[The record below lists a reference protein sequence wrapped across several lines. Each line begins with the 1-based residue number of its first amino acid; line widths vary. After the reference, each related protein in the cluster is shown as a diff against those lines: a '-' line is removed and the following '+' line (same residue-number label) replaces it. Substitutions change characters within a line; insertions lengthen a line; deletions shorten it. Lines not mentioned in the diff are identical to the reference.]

1 LTTTAANQI
10 DLPQH
15 LEDQQIFD
23 LPWRG
28 WSALPPAK
36 VMGNL
41 PEGTQGLR
49 EGSALEGRR
58 GEQGNHGARGGA
70 LTARAAEN

>member
-28 WSALPPAK
+28 WSALPPAE

-41 PEGTQGLR
+41 PEGTLGF
-49 EGSALEGRR
+49 
-58 GEQGNHGARGGA
+58 GEGGA
-70 LTARAAEN
+70 SSGKLGFEA